1 MSISPHQR
9 TTPELQTAAS
19 TMQPAEDALRNTPA
33 GHKLLKAAQE
43 FEAHLIS
50 SWWQE
55 AEKDLD
61 DRSGGALGSGLDGL
75 KGFAMNAVA
84 MGIVGAG
91 GLGIARM
98 IFHSLEPALRRNL
111 QDSGPES
118 RREGGRRDSTNLTK

>member
-1 MSISPHQR
+1 MSSSLPHT
-9 TTPELQTAAS
+9 TTPQSQRAVSATEAG
-19 TMQPAEDALRNTPA
+19 EDALRNTPA
-33 GHKLLKAAQE
+33 GRKVLKAAEE

-61 DRSGGALGSGLDGL
+61 DRSGGTLGSGLDGL

-111 QDSGPES
+111 QDAGPVP
-118 RREGGRRDSTNLTK
+118 DSKGVEQP